1 MLDSDDDDVNG
12 KYIQVL
18 LAKYEDA
25 GYGWMPVGEDPEY
38 GWMPLEEEGYG
49 WMPCQSS
56 ERLNGHANPTLVAP
70 LGESRAP
77 AVAVAPAARP
87 PKIDIGPWPPRP
99 DLVGQVHPA
108 SGWYDETGEQSTIDA
123 AFRRD
128 MLPKGWLGDMVR
140 WAARATHC
148 PPIFHVAAGLTYAAF
163 ELARRGWYVQGVG
176 SETGPMLWAAILAGS
191 GQGKSTSIKYLR
203 FIEKAMFSMLPVSL
217 RDPLPGKSTG
227 QFALEGSGPGVLAA
241 IENRVYETRRG
252 EKRTCSLLVSHEMRS
267 IFDTAR
273 KSDGFLTALVKL
285 ADQDPD
291 GYELHQRGIQ
301 RGEDGGRKGLLPQP
315 TLSAFFAS
323 SPAML
328 HGCITESITTGGFA
342 GRFVWIPSPENWSVV
357 WHAPP
362 DPSVLEAANIGAR
375 LAAWVQRIAYV
386 PDGAPAPVVCFDR
399 HSDAAQIHYE
409 WCEQLLQRF
418 PEEGVERAIFCRLP
432 IHTLRMACVLAVVEA
447 EDFIPGR
454 PIVMQPEHYQLA
466 KNIAVTGFDGVLK
479 MLQLAKAKTV
489 QEESSLLRAVRG
501 AGRRGLSISK
511 AAPILNRSMGEI
523 TRTLRA
529 HEELNLLTCA
539 TVRMGARHRPAVTMW
554 APEFAPPPSAFI
566 LDGTKRILGAEQY
579 LAHVKAAPEE

>member
-1 MLDSDDDDVNG
+1 MLDSNDDDVNE

-18 LAKYEDA
+18 VAKYEDR
-25 GYGWMPVGEDPEY
+25 GSEWMLLGEKDEEWFPWFTREFPVEKV
-38 GWMPLEEEGYG
+38 
-49 WMPCQSS
+49 
-56 ERLNGHANPTLVAP
+56 NGHANPALVTAVAP
-70 LGESRAP
+70 DPNLPRAP
-77 AVAVAPAARP
+77 AVGVEPEV
-87 PKIDIGPWPPRP
+87 IDIGPWLPRP
-99 DLVGQVHPA
+99 DLIGCVHPA
-108 SGWYDETGEQSTIDA
+108 SGWYDETGERSTIDA

-128 MLPKGWLGDMVR
+128 LLPRGWLGDMVR

-163 ELARRGWYVQGVG
+163 ELARRGWYFEGV
-176 SETGPMLWAAILAGS
+176 SDETGPMLWAAILAGS

-203 FIEKAMFSMLPVSL
+203 LIERAMFSMLPESL
-217 RDPLPGKSTG
+217 RDPLPGKSSG

-241 IENRVYETRRG
+241 IENRVYKTRRD
-252 EKRTCSLLVSHEMRS
+252 ELRTCSLLVSHEMRS

-301 RGEDGGRKGLLPQP
+301 RGEDGNRKGILPQP

-357 WHAPP
+357 WHAAPG
-362 DPSVLEAANIGAR
+362 PSMREAANIGAR
-375 LAAWVQRIAYV
+375 LAHWVQRIAYA
-386 PDGAPAPVVCFDR
+386 PDGAPAPVVRFDPC
-399 HSDAAQIHYE
+399 SKAAQIHYH
-409 WCEQLLQRF
+409 WSKQLLERF
-418 PEEGVERAIFCRLP
+418 PDEGVERAIFCRLP
-432 IHTLRMACVLAVVEA
+432 IHTQRMACVLAVIEA
-447 EDFIPGR
+447 EDFTPGR

-466 KNIAVTGFDGVLK
+466 KNIAVAGFEGVLQ
-479 MLQLAKAKTV
+479 MLQLAKSKTV
-489 QEESSLLRAVRG
+489 QEESTLLRIVR
-501 AGRRGLSISK
+501 ARGRQGVSISE
-511 AAPILNRSMGEI
+511 AAPILNRSMSEV

-539 TVRMGARHRPAVTMW
+539 TLRTGARHRPSTMMW
-554 APEFAPPPSAFI
+554 APEFAPPASAFI
-566 LDGTKRILGAEQY
+566 LDGTKRILIHELY
-579 LAHVKAAPEE
+579 VAHVAGKPAPKG